1 MTKKEFKAFVE
12 EALEDGAV
20 WFRTNE
26 EDQEPGG
33 ILYVE
38 DDELVFNYIDGCEDF
53 RYCPEDYDDTKSLVD
68 EMWKEQGPKKW
79 EQIDEEEYDEV
90 EEEYFNS

>member
-1 MTKKEFKAFVE
+1 MTKKEFKTFVN

-20 WFRTNE
+20 WFRTNDE
-26 EDQEPGG
+26 QEPGG

-38 DDELVFNYIDGCEDF
+38 DGELVFNCIDAG
-53 RYCPEDYDDTKSLVD
+53 EDYRYEIDEDDIKSMVD
-68 EMWKEQGPKKW
+68 EMWQENSPQKW
-79 EQIDEEEYDEV
+79 EQIDEDEYEEI

>member
-1 MTKKEFKAFVE
+1 MTKKEFKNFVN

-20 WFRTNE
+20 WYRTNE
-26 EDQEPGG
+26 EDEPGG

-53 RYCPEDYDDTKSLVD
+53 RYEIDEDDIKSMVD
-68 EMWKEQGPKKW
+68 EMWQEQSPKKW
-79 EQIDEEEYDEV
+79 EQIDEDEYEEI

>member
-1 MTKKEFKAFVE
+1 MTKKEFKNFVN
-12 EALEDGAV
+12 EALENGAV

-38 DDELVFNYIDGCEDF
+38 DELVFNYIDGCEDY
-53 RYCPEDYDDTKSLVD
+53 RYEIDEDDIKSMVD
-68 EMWKEQGPKKW
+68 EMWQEQSPKKW
-79 EQIDEEEYDEV
+79 EQIDEDEYEEI

>member
-1 MTKKEFKAFVE
+1 MTKKEFKTFVN

-53 RYCPEDYDDTKSLVD
+53 RYEIDEDDIKSMVD
-68 EMWKEQGPKKW
+68 EMWQEQSPKKW
-79 EQIDEEEYDEV
+79 EQIDEDEYDEI
-90 EEEYFNS
+90 EEE

>member
-1 MTKKEFKAFVE
+1 MTKKEFKTFVN

-38 DDELVFNYIDGCEDF
+38 DNELVFNYIDGD
-53 RYCPEDYDDTKSLVD
+53 EDYRYEIDEDDIKSMVD
-68 EMWKEQGPKKW
+68 EMWQENSPQEW
-79 EQIDEEEYDEV
+79 EQIDEDEYEEI

>member
-1 MTKKEFKAFVE
+1 MTKKEFKKFVN
-12 EALEDGAV
+12 EALENGAV

-33 ILYVE
+33 ILCVE
-38 DDELVFNYIDGCEDF
+38 DDELVFNYIDGCEDY
-53 RYCPEDYDDTKSLVD
+53 RYEIDEDDIKSLVD
-68 EMWKEQGPKKW
+68 EMWQEQSPKKW
-79 EQIDEEEYDEV
+79 EQIDEDEYEEI

>member
-12 EALEDGAV
+12 EALDYGAV

-26 EDQEPGG
+26 EDLEPGG

-38 DDELVFNYIDGCEDF
+38 DDELVFNFIDGCEDY
-53 RYCPEDYDDTKSLVD
+53 RYEIDEDDMKSLVD
-68 EMWKEQGPKKW
+68 EMWQEQSPRKW
-79 EQIDEEEYDEV
+79 EQIDEDEYDEI
-90 EEEYFNS
+90 EEEY

>member
-1 MTKKEFKAFVE
+1 MTKKEFKAFVN

-26 EDQEPGG
+26 EDLEPGG

-38 DDELVFNYIDGCEDF
+38 DDELVFNFIDGMEDF
-53 RYCPEDYDDTKSLVD
+53 RYEIDEDDMKSLID
-68 EMWKEQGPKKW
+68 EMWEEQEPKKW
-79 EQIDEEEYDEV
+79 EQIDEEEYEEIEV
-90 EEEYFNS
+90 

>member
-1 MTKKEFKAFVE
+1 MTKKEFRTFVN

-20 WFRTNE
+20 WFKANE
-26 EDQEPGG
+26 EDQPGG

-38 DDELVFNYIDGCEDF
+38 DDELVFNYIEGCEDY
-53 RYCPEDYDDTKSLVD
+53 RYEIDEDDIKSMVD
-68 EMWKEQGPKKW
+68 EMWQENSPQKW
-79 EQIDEEEYDEV
+79 EQIDEDEYEEI

>member
-1 MTKKEFKAFVE
+1 MTKKEFKTFVN

-38 DDELVFNYIDGCEDF
+38 DDELVFNFIDGS
-53 RYCPEDYDDTKSLVD
+53 EDYRYEIDEDDIKSMID
-68 EMWKEQGPKKW
+68 EMWQELSPKKW
-79 EQIDEEEYDEV
+79 EQIDEDEYEEI

>member
-1 MTKKEFKAFVE
+1 MTKKEFKTFVN

-38 DDELVFNYIDGCEDF
+38 DGELVFNYIDGS
-53 RYCPEDYDDTKSLVD
+53 EDYRYEIDEDDIKSMVD
-68 EMWKEQGPKKW
+68 EMWQENSPQKW
-79 EQIDEEEYDEV
+79 EQIDEDEYDEI